1 MLISST
7 PSSPCTTNTWWLPS
21 RCNTCASGSSH
32 CAWKTPTTWLGAS
45 AGLVSGPSRLTTVR
59 TPISRRGPMACFIA
73 PWSSG
78 ASMKPTP
85 TSCTQRAACA
95 AAAISSTVPPVMRR
109 PRRKP
114 PICAD
119 VAPPGMM
126 VRITSVISSERRS
139 RRSVTARMAAGMS
152 IEVSCR
158 SATRRQKILE
168 HGVSV
173 LREYRLRV
181 KLHAFQRVF
190 AVAHTHDLITLAA
203 LVLRPRGH
211 LETGGQGRLF
221 DDQRVIARRLER
233 IRQPFEHAFIGMM
246 DRRGLAVHHLPRAH
260 HLAAEGLTDGLV
272 TEPHAEQ
279 RNFPRKLADDLERY
293 ARLVGCARARRNDDV
308 IGLEPC
314 DRVDTNLIVAIHA
327 HVFAELGQVLHE
339 VVGEG
344 VVIIDHERH
353 KPTHLE

>member
-1 MLISST
+1 M
-7 PSSPCTTNTWWLPS
+7 
-21 RCNTCASGSSH
+21 
-32 CAWKTPTTWLGAS
+32 GAS
-45 AGLVSGPSRLTTVR
+45 AGLVSGPSRLNTVR

-73 PWSSG
+73 PWCSG
-78 ASMKPTP
+78 ANMKPPP
-85 TSCTQRAACA
+85 TSCTQRATCA
-95 AAAISSTVPPVMRR
+95 AVRLSFTPAATS
-109 PRRKP
+109 
-114 PICAD
+114 
-119 VAPPGMM
+119 
-126 VRITSVISSERRS
+126 TSVFSSERRS

-152 IEVSCR
+152 IEVSCP

-168 HGVSV
+168 HGVAV

-233 IRQPFEHAFIGMM
+233 IRQPFEHAFTGMM

-272 TEPHAEQ
+272 TETHAEQ
-279 RNFPRKLADDLERY
+279 RNFPREMADDLERY
-293 ARLVGCARARRNDDV
+293 ARLVGCARAR
-308 IGLEPC
+308 
-314 DRVDTNLIVAIHA
+314 
-327 HVFAELGQVLHE
+327 
-339 VVGEG
+339 
-344 VVIIDHERH
+344 
-353 KPTHLE
+353 